1 MTPFSST
8 NKTANDEWAMR
19 HPPDAPTRRTITM
32 TTIAFI
38 GLGHMGL
45 PMARNLLK
53 AGFNLQVF
61 DLVQRAMDELA
72 AEGAQAASSALE
84 AVQGAQVVISM
95 LPASRHVE
103 GLYLGADGL
112 LAAFKPGTLV
122 LECSTIAPEVARSV
136 HAAAHERG
144 IELLDAPVSGGTA
157 GAAAGT
163 LTFMIGGPAATLTKA
178 QPFFQAMGKN
188 IFHAGPEGA
197 GQVAKVC
204 NNQVLA
210 VQMIATAEA
219 MAMGVANGLEPA
231 VLAEIMRQS
240 SGGNWTLEKY
250 NPWPGVMENAPASKG
265 YSGGFMAELMAKDL
279 GLAQQAAQSSGS
291 STPMGALAL
300 QLYRLLLKQGKGKQ
314 DFSVVQQLFVE

>member
-1 MTPFSST
+1 MH
-8 NKTANDEWAMR
+8 K
-19 HPPDAPTRRTITM
+19 
-32 TTIAFI
+32 IAFI

-53 AGFNLQVF
+53 AGYSLKVF
-61 DLVQRAMDELA
+61 DLLQAAVDDLA
-72 AEGAQAASSALE
+72 KDGAHAASSALD
-84 AVQGAQVVISM
+84 AVQGAEVVISM

-103 GLYLGADGL
+103 GLYLGDNGL
-112 LAAFKPGTLV
+112 LAALKPGSLV
-122 LECSTIAPEVARSV
+122 LECSTIAPESARKV
-136 HAAAHERG
+136 HQTAQARG

-163 LTFMIGGPAATLTKA
+163 LTFMVGGAASTLEKA
-178 QPFFQAMGKN
+178 HSLFAAMGKN
-188 IFHAGPEGA
+188 IFHAGPDGA

-219 MAMGVANGLEPA
+219 MAMGVANGLQPA

-279 GLAQQAAQSSGS
+279 GLAQEAAQASGS

>member
-1 MTPFSST
+1 
-8 NKTANDEWAMR
+8 
-19 HPPDAPTRRTITM
+19 M

-53 AGFNLQVF
+53 AGHDLRVF
-61 DLVQRAMDELA
+61 DLVPAAMQELA
-72 AEGAQAASSALE
+72 TEGAQATTNALE
-84 AVQGAQVVISM
+84 AVTGTKVVISM

-112 LAAFKPGTLV
+112 LAALQPGTLV
-122 LECSTIAPEVARSV
+122 LECSTIAPEIARKV
-136 HAAAHERG
+136 HQAARERG

-163 LTFMIGGPAATLTKA
+163 LTFMIGGAADVLAKA
-178 QPFFQAMGKN
+178 RPLFEAMGKN
-188 IFHAGPEGA
+188 IFHAGPDGA

-279 GLAQQAAQSSGS
+279 GLAQEAAQASGS

-300 QLYRLLLKQGKGKQ
+300 QLYRLLLKQGKGKP

>member
-1 MTPFSST
+1 MTQ
-8 NKTANDEWAMR
+8 
-19 HPPDAPTRRTITM
+19 
-32 TTIAFI
+32 IAFI

-53 AGFNLQVF
+53 AGFPLKVF
-61 DLVQRAMDELA
+61 DLVQAAMDELA
-72 AEGAQAASSALE
+72 GEGALPAKSAAE
-84 AVQGAQVVISM
+84 AAAGAQVVISM

-112 LAAFKPGTLV
+112 LAALKPGTLV
-122 LECSTIAPEVARSV
+122 LECSTIAPEVARTV

-163 LTFMIGGPAATLTKA
+163 LTFMVGGHPETLAKA

-188 IFHAGPEGA
+188 IFHAGPDGA

-279 GLAQQAAQSSGS
+279 GLAQQAAHSSGS

>member
-1 MTPFSST
+1 MTQ
-8 NKTANDEWAMR
+8 
-19 HPPDAPTRRTITM
+19 
-32 TTIAFI
+32 IAFI

-53 AGFNLQVF
+53 AGYPLKVF
-61 DLVQRAMDELA
+61 DLVRSAVDTLASEGALA
-72 AEGAQAASSALE
+72 ACSAPD
-84 AVQGAQVVISM
+84 AIDQAQVVISM

-103 GLYLGADGL
+103 SLYLGEDGL
-112 LAAFKPGTLV
+112 LSRLAAGTLV
-122 LECSTIAPEVARSV
+122 IECSTIAPESARTV
-136 HAAAHERG
+136 HAAARERG
-144 IELLDAPVSGGTA
+144 VALLDAPVSGGTG

-163 LTFMIGGPAATLTKA
+163 LTFMVGGEAQTLEQA
-178 QPFFQAMGKN
+178 RPLLAAMGKN
-188 IFHAGPEGA
+188 IFHAGPDGA

-219 MAMGVANGLEPA
+219 MAMGVANGLDPA

-250 NPWPGVMENAPASKG
+250 NPWPGVMESAPASKG

-279 GLAQQAAQSSGS
+279 GLAQETASHKGNSA
-291 STPMGALAL
+291 PMGALAL